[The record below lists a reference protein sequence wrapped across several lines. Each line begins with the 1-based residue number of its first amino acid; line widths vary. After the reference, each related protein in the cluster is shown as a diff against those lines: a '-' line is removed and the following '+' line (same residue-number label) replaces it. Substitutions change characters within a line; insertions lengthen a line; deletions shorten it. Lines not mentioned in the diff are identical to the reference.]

1 MITIDPIAF
10 KAWQIEHYTQRL
22 IDAGTIEERSFLRR
36 ELFNLKKQT
45 NDRHSSNEPVSDLA
59 LQAIME

>member
-22 IDAGTIEERSFLRR
+22 SEAGTTEARSFLRR
-36 ELFNLKKQT
+36 ELHNLKKQT
-45 NDRHSSNEPVSDLA
+45 NDRHSSNEPVCDLA
-59 LQAIME
+59 VQAIME